1 MEFHPRR
8 YYTSRP
14 NPFRAGRPTAPHEE
28 NMSTITLYTVYHKAA
43 HILQNPYITP
53 IQVGGGDDIAGI
65 HYRDNQGD
73 NIAAKNDS
81 YCELTAQYWMWK
93 QDHESDYIGLMHYRR
108 FFDFNTTAQRKANV
122 YGIIEEPAFNLD
134 FSKKYG
140 LTPENL
146 RAQIE
151 GYDII
156 LPHPWDVRPAGWD
169 NLRHNYTASPHH
181 HERDLNIT
189 RDVIAAHYPDYLSSF
204 DEVMQARNGYFTNMF
219 IMRRALFAEYSAWLF
234 AVLAEVEKRADI
246 SAYDTQEKRV
256 FGYLSER
263 LLNVWLKKKLAEQ
276 PQLKINHLRRV
287 FIFDTTAKSWYA
299 QPVQTDKPVV
309 SVVIASD
316 DNYTPHLGALICSIL
331 DHFPADKYLDLI
343 ILDGGISALNRK
355 LLMRLLPT
363 HANIQ
368 FLELKDEFQQLATH
382 MHFSRATFYRLI
394 LDKLIPGR
402 DKVLYIDCDTIVL
415 DDISTLFDTPLGDH
429 AIGAVFD
436 YIMHHFCLNDVLSID
451 TTGSLPAKRYLHD
464 YVGLEDGWQRY
475 FQAGVI
481 LFNMEKLRRLD
492 LSEVMISD
500 LLNKRYWFLDQD
512 ILNKYFL
519 GDVVYLDPRWNSVN
533 SVQNIYQGLPATYI
547 AELKTTETDPK
558 IIHYAGFE
566 TKPWNNRYAELAE
579 YYFYYLRQTF
589 WYEPVMFALE
599 RREQGNG
606 TTSAPPGRGIFWRI
620 GQKCWKMMPLFA
632 RRRLHRVK
640 EYLKRKL

>member
-1 MEFHPRR
+1 
-8 YYTSRP
+8 
-14 NPFRAGRPTAPHEE
+14 
-28 NMSTITLYTVYHKAA
+28 MSTITLYTVYHKAA

-415 DDISTLFDTPLGDH
+415 DDISTLFDTPLEDH

>member
-1 MEFHPRR
+1 
-8 YYTSRP
+8 
-14 NPFRAGRPTAPHEE
+14 
-28 NMSTITLYTVYHKAA
+28 MSTITLYTVYHKAA

-263 LLNVWLKKKLAEQ
+263 LLNVWLKKKMAEQ

-492 LSEVMISD
+492 LSEVMIGD

-566 TKPWNNRYAELAE
+566 TKPWNNRYA
-579 YYFYYLRQTF
+579 
-589 WYEPVMFALE
+589 
-599 RREQGNG
+599 
-606 TTSAPPGRGIFWRI
+606 
-620 GQKCWKMMPLFA
+620 
-632 RRRLHRVK
+632 
-640 EYLKRKL
+640 